1 MCLPA
6 TKTTT
11 SAGSTAGSSRPQ
23 VNLPAP
29 HTTLTAGRCRL
40 SLDLWK
46 RIAGPW
52 HVQVLTHGIP
62 LEWTNGPPPFNQP
75 FDSARSLAGKPKEL
89 QSCRDTLQHYLA
101 IGSVRPLQDQSDTR
115 GVWSAFFPVP
125 KKGTDKM
132 RGCIDL
138 TTINPF
144 LKYEHF
150 KMEGLHTVQSQL
162 RRGITCGRSTCRT
175 STCIC

>member
-11 SAGSTAGSSRPQ
+11 AADSTAGSSRPQ
-23 VNLPAP
+23 VRLPVP

-46 RIAGPW
+46 QIAGPW
-52 HVQVLTHGIP
+52 HIQVLTHSIP

-75 FDSARSLAGKPKEL
+75 FDSARSLVGKPKEL

-101 IGSVRPLQDQSDTR
+101 IGLVRLLKDQSYTR
-115 GVWSAFFPVP
+115 GVWSAFFPVT
-125 KKGTDKM
+125 K
-132 RGCIDL
+132 
-138 TTINPF
+138 
-144 LKYEHF
+144 
-150 KMEGLHTVQSQL
+150 EGH
-162 RRGITCGRSTCRT
+162 R
-175 STCIC
+175 

>member
-6 TKTTT
+6 TKKDIA
-11 SAGSTAGSSRPQ
+11 AGSRAGSLQQQ
-23 VNLPAP
+23 VHLPAL
-29 HTTLTAGRCRL
+29 HTTKTAGRCRL

-52 HVQVLTHGIP
+52 HIQVLTHGIP

-101 IGSVRPLQDQSDTR
+101 IGSVRPLLDRSDTR

-132 RGCIDL
+132 RGCVDL
-138 TTINPF
+138 RKPNSCIR
-144 LKYEHF
+144 YEHF
-150 KMEGLHTVQSQL
+150 KMEGLHTV
-162 RRGITCGRSTCRT
+162 
-175 STCIC
+175 